1 MYKRLSFTLAVSLI
15 LAMGT
20 RLWSVYTGVD
30 TSSISVWSAAAL
42 QFLPTIA
49 FLKLYGVST
58 LGDIIPGIMSGV
70 TSLFKPETITAGVY
84 SVLTAATMLLGLS
97 AFAIPQRMTSW
108 VFTFSTDAYT
118 RIAAMTFG
126 AMMTLVSITCFTLK
140 EAADEKQL
148 GSTISKTLNAG
159 VSLTAISKFASSW
172 YVCEMA
178 SQAAKKAGSETV
190 CMMTTAGGLTA
201 MGVFLSLA
209 LYCGFYAIM
218 AKKE

>member
-30 TSSISVWSAAAL
+30 TSSMSVWLAAAL
-42 QFLPTIA
+42 QFLPTVA
-49 FLKLYGVST
+49 FLKLYGIST

-84 SVLTAATMLLGLS
+84 SVFTAATMLAGLS
-97 AFAIPQRMTSW
+97 AFAVPQRMASL

-126 AMMTLVSITCFTLK
+126 AMMILVSIACFTLK
-140 EAADEKQL
+140 EAADENQL

-159 VSLTAISKFASSW
+159 LSLTSISKLASSW

-178 SQAAKKAGSETV
+178 SRSAQKAGLESV
-190 CMMTTAGGLTA
+190 CMMTTAGGLIS
-201 MGVFLSLA
+201 MGLFLFLA